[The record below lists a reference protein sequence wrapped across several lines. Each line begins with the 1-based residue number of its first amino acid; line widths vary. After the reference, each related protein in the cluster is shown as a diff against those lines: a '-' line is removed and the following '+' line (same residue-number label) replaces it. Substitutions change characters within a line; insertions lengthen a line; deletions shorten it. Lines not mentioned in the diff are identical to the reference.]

1 MLNLDQ
7 VRLLENGVEKAVAK
21 ILSLTAENT
30 HLRTQLSTLQTRVG
44 ELEGL
49 VRSFRDDQGR
59 IEEGILNALDR
70 LSAFE
75 DTVYHAEEPAPAPVQ
90 TAASSS
96 AVTST
101 GASSTAA
108 TSNAAPVYASED
120 EEIAAMLAE
129 TASGPA
135 SKPLAGPEPIQISAE
150 WQNPVEDNRT
160 AAPSSD
166 GQMDIF

>member
-7 VRLLENGVEKAVAK
+7 VRLLENRVEKAVTK
-21 ILSLTAENT
+21 IQSLTAENT
-30 HLRTQLSTLQTRVG
+30 HLRSQLSTLQTRVG

-75 DTVYHAEEPAPAPVQ
+75 DSVYHADSPATEVPVAPV
-90 TAASSS
+90 
-96 AVTST
+96 
-101 GASSTAA
+101 
-108 TSNAAPVYASED
+108 PVYATEE

-129 TASGPA
+129 TESGTDGSPA
-135 SKPLAGPEPIQISAE
+135 PA
-150 WQNPVEDNRT
+150 
-160 AAPSSD
+160 SD

>member
-7 VRLLENGVEKAVAK
+7 VRLLENRVEKAVGK
-21 ILSLTAENT
+21 IQSLTAENT
-30 HLRTQLSTLQTRVG
+30 HLRSQLSGLQARVS

-75 DTVYHAEEPAPAPVQ
+75 DSVFNADSKPQPDVPVHEAQSEIVAEPEEDLLASIEASIQAEPDSV
-90 TAASSS
+90 
-96 AVTST
+96 
-101 GASSTAA
+101 
-108 TSNAAPVYASED
+108 ED
-120 EEIAAMLAE
+120 ETVSAAE
-129 TASGPA
+129 TNVQSPA
-135 SKPLAGPEPIQISAE
+135 A
-150 WQNPVEDNRT
+150 
-160 AAPSSD
+160 SD

>member
-7 VRLLENGVEKAVAK
+7 VRLLENRVEKAVTK
-21 ILSLTAENT
+21 IQSLTAENT
-30 HLRTQLSTLQTRVG
+30 HLRSQLSTLQTRVG

-75 DTVYHAEEPAPAPVQ
+75 DSVYHAEDPAPAVAQ
-90 TAASSS
+90 AAASS
-96 AVTST
+96 T
-101 GASSTAA
+101 GEPSKA
-108 TSNAAPVYASED
+108 TPVYASED

-129 TASGPA
+129 SAPA
-135 SKPLAGPEPIQISAE
+135 PAEERLAVPEPIQISAE

-160 AAPSSD
+160 APPSTD